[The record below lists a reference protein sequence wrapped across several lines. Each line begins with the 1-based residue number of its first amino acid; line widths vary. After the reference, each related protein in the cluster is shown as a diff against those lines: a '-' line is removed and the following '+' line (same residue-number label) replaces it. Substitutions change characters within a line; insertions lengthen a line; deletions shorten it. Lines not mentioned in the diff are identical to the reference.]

1 MKLSSNKI
9 VSTVRLVIASTSLMV
24 TVSSAAM
31 ADQLEYCDQIF
42 SGGDSAYVPCVSGV
56 DQGNGQVVVYDN
68 NGNIV
73 HVESK

>member
-1 MKLSSNKI
+1 MKLASNNI
-9 VSTVRLVIASTSLMV
+9 ASTVRAAIATTFVVVAMSST
-24 TVSSAAM
+24 AM
-31 ADQLEYCDQIF
+31 AEELAYCDQIF

-73 HVESK
+73 HIEKK